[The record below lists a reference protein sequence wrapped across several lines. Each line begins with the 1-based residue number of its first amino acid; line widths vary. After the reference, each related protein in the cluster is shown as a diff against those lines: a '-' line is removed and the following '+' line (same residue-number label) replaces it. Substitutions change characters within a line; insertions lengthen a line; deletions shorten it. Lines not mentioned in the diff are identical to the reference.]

1 MHPHMPAGRAA
12 KRLRAERQLDWA
24 LTRMLELLQPA
35 ADHAALAAAAATTNA
50 TAQNDASLSSAS
62 LSSNGLSVDGAL
74 GDMGAREVAGLCARW
89 LGPEARKAL
98 EADLAV
104 YCNTCQTLKR
114 EKAEMPLV
122 FALELQ
128 NQVCKRRVGCIVL
141 MLRVVHAYA

>member
-1 MHPHMPAGRAA
+1 
-12 KRLRAERQLDWA
+12 
-24 LTRMLELLQPA
+24 MLELLQPA
-35 ADHAALAAAAATTNA
+35 ADHAALAAAAATNG
-50 TAQNDASLSSAS
+50 ASSSSAS
-62 LSSNGLSVDGAL
+62 LSSNGLSVGGAL
-74 GDMGAREVAGLCARW
+74 GNMGARDVASLCARW

-104 YCNTCQTLKR
+104 YCNTCQKLKR